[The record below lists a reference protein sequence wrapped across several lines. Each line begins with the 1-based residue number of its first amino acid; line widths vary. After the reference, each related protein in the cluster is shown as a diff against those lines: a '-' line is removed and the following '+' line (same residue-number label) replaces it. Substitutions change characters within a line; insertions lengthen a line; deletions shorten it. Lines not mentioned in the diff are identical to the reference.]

1 MATEGGLAPLTQ
13 RNIFLSR
20 SFVLVPHP
28 KRRIKKESP
37 GGLGFGAQK
46 PIWLYCSFVPSS
58 AEVAMIEIKGMRQG
72 ILAHFIA
79 HGLCSEGGGTCERG
93 EDKTCGRAPHDLYL
107 ERMDVQVDLLRLASR
122 LAGAKRWP
130 AISR

>member
-1 MATEGGLAPLTQ
+1 MATEGGLAPLHSEKYFSLE
-13 RNIFLSR
+13 IFCSR
-20 SFVLVPHP
+20 PPS

-46 PIWLYCSFVPSS
+46 PIWLYCSFLPSS

-72 ILAHFIA
+72 ILAHLKA

-93 EDKTCGRAPHDLYL
+93 EGKTCGRAPHDLHL
-107 ERMDVQVDLLRLASR
+107 ERMDVQVDLLRLACRSCS
-122 LAGAKRWP
+122 WN
-130 AISR
+130 